1 MLACL
6 KTLGT
11 QNNFP
16 DYIDLLENEDLN
28 DHERKYQADITS
40 GWKKSFIDLISWSG
54 KQKR

>member
-40 GWKKSFIDLISWSG
+40 GWKKSFIDLIS
-54 KQKR
+54 